1 MEGRIRVY
9 LNYAV
14 LSFLPIL
21 IFRGEIR
28 ELQLIFTLIFN
39 LFIYKKIQG
48 SSEKILVPAVAV
60 SVFLFILQSQY
71 FHYINGGCIRWVSD
85 WSAMNSYVSMMVISS
100 VLIWELGLKIERSF
114 LTGL

>member
-39 LFIYKKIQG
+39 LFVYKKIQG
-48 SSEKILVPAVAV
+48 TSERRLMILVPAISV

-71 FHYINGGCIRWVSD
+71 FHYIDGGCIKWVSD

-100 VLIWELGLKIERSF
+100 VVIWELGLKMERCF
-114 LTGL
+114 